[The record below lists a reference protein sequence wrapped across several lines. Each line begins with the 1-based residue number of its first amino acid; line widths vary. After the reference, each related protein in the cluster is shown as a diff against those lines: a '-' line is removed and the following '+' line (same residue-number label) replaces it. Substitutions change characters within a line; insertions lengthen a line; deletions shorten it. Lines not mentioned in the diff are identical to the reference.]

1 MASAMAAYDHEE
13 EQPLDPAAERLRR
26 KMARLV
32 VVSGGIMMLGLI
44 AVFAAIVYKLGMV
57 GDAAPPGAAG
67 ERFPASIVEAP
78 IVLPRGARLSAAD
91 LDGNR
96 ALLTVETNGASTL
109 LLVDLATGNVL
120 GRYAL
125 TPE

>member
-1 MASAMAAYDHEE
+1 
-13 EQPLDPAAERLRR
+13 
-26 KMARLV
+26 MARLV

-44 AVFAAIVYKLGMV
+44 AVFAAIVYKLGQPAGA
-57 GDAAPPGAAG
+57 GDAFAA
-67 ERFPASIVEAP
+67 RTVEAP
-78 IVLPRGARLSAAD
+78 IALPRGARVVAAD

-96 ALLTVETNGASTL
+96 ALLTVEAETGPML
-109 LLVDLATGNVL
+109 LLVDLATGNML